1 MIRIKMYEYVTYYL
15 GAKSNYHLLIVNII
29 CYENRILVL
38 FLCKKTHVFSN
49 SKVKKKILEENPM
62 NAFYLSIIWKMLKS
76 KYHVLYED

>member
-38 FLCKKTHVFSN
+38 FLCKKTHVFFKLESQ
-49 SKVKKKILEENPM
+49 KKNT
-62 NAFYLSIIWKMLKS
+62 
-76 KYHVLYED
+76 